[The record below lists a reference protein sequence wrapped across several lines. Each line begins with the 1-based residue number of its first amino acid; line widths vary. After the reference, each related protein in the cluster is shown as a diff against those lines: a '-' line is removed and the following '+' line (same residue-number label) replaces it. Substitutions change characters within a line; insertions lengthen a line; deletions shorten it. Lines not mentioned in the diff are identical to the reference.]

1 MEYKCPYSVRGMLIS
16 EVWDKVE
23 YLEMHEG
30 KLKLKRGHRYY
41 TQITGEIVMSGLER
55 LFFVVLQVKGI
66 HLLNL
71 YILKQS
77 SLTASSSKPCNI
89 SQDLSAKGNSWV

>member
-1 MEYKCPYSVRGMLIS
+1 MRIRIIFYVTGQKIRYNKSLAKCPFSGRGMLIS

-41 TQITGEIVMSGLER
+41 TQITGEMAMSGLER
-55 LFFVVLQVKGI
+55 LFFVV
-66 HLLNL
+66 
-71 YILKQS
+71 
-77 SLTASSSKPCNI
+77 
-89 SQDLSAKGNSWV
+89 

>member
-16 EVWDKVE
+16 EVWDKIE

-30 KLKLKRGHRYY
+30 KLNLKRGHRDYKLLGIWLC
-41 TQITGEIVMSGLER
+41 QAWRELIL
-55 LFFVVLQVKGI
+55 LFGQVKGI

-71 YILKQS
+71 FILKQS
-77 SLTASSSKPCNI
+77 SGSEFFQTL
-89 SQDLSAKGNSWV
+89 